1 MTAAADN
8 SLPSTRPPGR
18 AASPEPPQRQ
28 VSLGVIFL
36 TLYIDLIGFSII
48 FPLFPAMLE
57 YYLGREGHGG
67 LFGWLLAHIDAF
79 ARLTGGGGGYT
90 PVLFGGI
97 LGSLYSLL
105 QFLFAPY
112 WGELSDRLGRRR
124 VLLLTVTGIT
134 FSYLLWVFSGSF
146 WLFILARLFGGAMSG
161 NLSVAT
167 AAVADVTSREDR
179 AKGMGLVG
187 VAFGLGFITGPAI
200 GGLMSGYN
208 LLLHHPGL
216 AAYGIHPFSL
226 PALIAFACCLLNLA
240 WIYARFTETRRPGA
254 QAAAPP
260 RERHPL
266 KALFGIADSRVRR
279 SNLLYFVFALAFSA
293 VEFSLAFLA
302 ADRFAYTP
310 RQMTAIFVFI
320 GFMSIFTQGVLV
332 RKTVPLFGER
342 RVLVA
347 GVTIFMLALF
357 LMGFAP
363 NQAVF
368 YAGLACLS
376 LGSGFTNS
384 AISALISL
392 YSRVDEQGRVLGVF
406 RSLGSLARAIGPVV
420 GGLIYWRL
428 HPEGLYALGGL
439 IMLVP
444 IVMGLRLPQPEK

>member
-1 MTAAADN
+1 LHPSDPALALAFPFLVTTAPAA
-8 SLPSTRPPGR
+8 P
-18 AASPEPPQRQ
+18 ASKPL
-28 VSLGVIFL
+28 SLGVIFL

-67 LFGWLLAHIDAF
+67 LLGWLLAQIDTF
-79 ARLTGGGGGYT
+79 ARVTGGGGGYT
-90 PVLFGGI
+90 PVLFGGV

-112 WGELSDRLGRRR
+112 WGDLSDRLGRRR
-124 VLLLTVTGIT
+124 VLLLTVAGIT
-134 FSYLLWVFSGSF
+134 FSYLLWVVSGSF

-187 VAFGLGFITGPAI
+187 VAFGLGFITGPAL
-200 GGLMSGYN
+200 GGLMSGFN
-208 LLLHHPGL
+208 LLTRHPGL

-240 WIYARFTETRRPGA
+240 WIYARFVETRPPGA
-254 QAAAPP
+254 RGTGSP
-260 RERHPL
+260 RERHPV
-266 KALFGIADSRVRR
+266 KALFGIVDLRVRR

-310 RQMTAIFVFI
+310 RQMTALFVFI
-320 GFMSIFTQGVLV
+320 GVMSILTQGVLV
-332 RKTVPLFGER
+332 RRAVPRFGER

-347 GVTIFMLALF
+347 GVTVFMLALF
-357 LMGFAP
+357 LIGFAP
-363 NQAVF
+363 SRAVL
-368 YAGLACLS
+368 YLGLACLA

-384 AISALISL
+384 AVSALISL

-406 RSLGSLARAIGPVV
+406 RSLGSLARAIGPVA

-444 IVMGLRLPQPEK
+444 ITMSLRLPEPEK

>member
-1 MTAAADN
+1 MTTAASSA
-8 SLPSTRPPGR
+8 TTAT
-18 AASPEPPQRQ
+18 AAPAPKPL
-28 VSLGVIFL
+28 SLGVIFL

-67 LFGWLLAHIDAF
+67 LLGWMLAHIDAL
-79 ARLTGGGGGYT
+79 ARLTGGSGSYL
-90 PVLFGGI
+90 PVLFGGVI
-97 LGSLYSLL
+97 GSLYSLL

-112 WGELSDRLGRRR
+112 WGGLSDRIGRRR
-124 VLLLTVTGIT
+124 VLLLTVAGIA
-134 FSYLLWVFSGSF
+134 FSYLLWIFSGSF

-167 AAVADVTSREDR
+167 AAVADVTSRENR

-200 GGLMSGYN
+200 GGLMSGHN
-208 LLLHHPGL
+208 LLVHHPRL
-216 AAYGIHPFSL
+216 AVLGIHPFSI
-226 PALIAFACCLLNLA
+226 PALIAFAFCLLNLA
-240 WIYARFTETRRPGA
+240 WIYTRFAETLTPGA
-254 QAAAPP
+254 RAAAAP

-266 KALFGIADSRVRR
+266 KALFSIADLRVRR

-332 RKTVPLFGER
+332 RKAVPLFGER

-347 GVTIFMLALF
+347 GVTLFMLALF
-357 LMGFAP
+357 LMGFATS
-363 NQAVF
+363 QVVF

-392 YSRVDEQGRVLGVF
+392 YSSVDEQGRVLGVF

-428 HPEGLYALGGL
+428 HPEGLYGLGGL

-444 IVMGLRLPQPEK
+444 IVMSLRLPQPAK

>member
-1 MTAAADN
+1 MTTAAA
-8 SLPSTRPPGR
+8 SATTAT
-18 AASPEPPQRQ
+18 AAPAPKPL
-28 VSLGVIFL
+28 SLGVIFL

-67 LFGWLLAHIDAF
+67 LLGWMLANIDAL
-79 ARLTGGGGGYT
+79 ARLTGGGGSYL
-90 PVLFGGI
+90 PVLFGGVI
-97 LGSLYSLL
+97 GSLYSLL

-112 WGELSDRLGRRR
+112 WGGLSDRLGRRR
-124 VLLLTVTGIT
+124 VLLLTVAGIA
-134 FSYLLWVFSGSF
+134 FSYLLWIFSGSF

-167 AAVADVTSREDR
+167 AAVADVTSRENR

-187 VAFGLGFITGPAI
+187 VAVGLGFITGPAI
-200 GGLMSGYN
+200 GGLMSGHN
-208 LLLHHPGL
+208 LLVHHPRL
-216 AAYGIHPFSL
+216 AAFGIHPFSI

-240 WIYARFTETRRPGA
+240 WIYTRFAETLTPGA
-254 QAAAPP
+254 REAAAP

-266 KALFGIADSRVRR
+266 KALFGIADLRVRR

-332 RKTVPLFGER
+332 RKAVPLFGER

-347 GVTIFMLALF
+347 GVTLFMLALF

-363 NQAVF
+363 NQVIF

-392 YSRVDEQGRVLGVF
+392 YSSVDEQGRVLGVF

-428 HPEGLYALGGL
+428 HPEGLYGL
-439 IMLVP
+439 SGMIMLVP
-444 IVMGLRLPQPEK
+444 IIMSLRLPQPAK